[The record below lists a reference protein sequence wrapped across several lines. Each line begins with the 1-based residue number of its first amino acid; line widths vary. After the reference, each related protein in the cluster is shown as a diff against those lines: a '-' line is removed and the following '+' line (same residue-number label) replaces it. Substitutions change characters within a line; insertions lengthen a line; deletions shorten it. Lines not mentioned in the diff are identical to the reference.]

1 MRILRFLVSPVS
13 LIATLSVIALIVS
26 VAAVAGTTI
35 AEKAEFAHITAET
48 AEDTE
53 VVAIADGKN
62 VTRAAIIKPAEFHR
76 TVDPTLTTDEATM
89 LVIVS
94 VIDDYLIKAEVE
106 RHGLTPT
113 DEDARTFMEPHKEAC
128 LGSNGQDCRDYI
140 TSLGLTVDDYWANA
154 LPDYKDELA
163 KRNLF
168 QAVFTADA
176 PADPTNEDLLATDKA
191 FRVQLRTNA
200 TITWNDADLKRLYE
214 QAVAS
219 E

>member
-1 MRILRFLVSPVS
+1 MTRKTV
-13 LIATLSVIALIVS
+13 LIAVAVIVLIVS

-35 AEKAEFAHITAET
+35 AQKAEFAHITAET

-53 VVAIADGKN
+53 VVAVADGKN
-62 VTRAAIIKPAEFHR
+62 VTRADISKPAEFHR
-76 TVDPTLTTDEATM
+76 TVDPALTTDAATKM
-89 LVIVS
+89 VIVS

-106 RHGLTPT
+106 RRGLTPS
-113 DEDARTFMEPHKEAC
+113 DEDARAFMEPHKEAC
-128 LGSNGQDCRDYI
+128 LGSNGQDCRDHI

-168 QAVFTADA
+168 QAVFRTDA
-176 PADPTNEDLLATDKA
+176 PADPTNDDLIAADKA
-191 FRVQLRTNA
+191 FRTQIRNNA
-200 TITWNDADLKRLYE
+200 TITWNDTDLQRLYE